1 MSLTSASELKLLIDD
16 VTVVTT
22 CLEMAAY
29 TDMPFW
35 DAGPGVLQFY
45 RAFFERFS
53 ADIQFFYAQNT
64 PRAQAIDN
72 DTFDMLPFWFDHKP
86 WRRSHFGLTLYSGHV
101 EREARPPAF
110 EIFGS
115 TVPRHSGYVR
125 LVLPVEI
132 LASGVEKILELF
144 RQALGTF
151 PWVSGYAGYSL
162 FWHARHLEHRA
173 AVSRFIGP
181 RLLRHPGLNMGE
193 PMFFKKWAKDSVLG
207 ANWITFLSPRFVD
220 ELGSL
225 SSISQNLSNHSLS
238 ARVDIE
244 ELPSGVL
251 LRAGA
256 MPEIGDSN
264 RPSVQLFDPYR
275 TVAQLL
281 KPIQVRKLRPLT
293 GLSADNTSRW
303 LERFDD

>member
-1 MSLTSASELKLLIDD
+1 M
-16 VTVVTT
+16 
-22 CLEMAAY
+22 
-29 TDMPFW
+29 
-35 DAGPGVLQFY
+35 
-45 RAFFERFS
+45 
-53 ADIQFFYAQNT
+53 
-64 PRAQAIDN
+64 
-72 DTFDMLPFWFDHKP
+72 
-86 WRRSHFGLTLYSGHV
+86 
-101 EREARPPAF
+101 
-110 EIFGS
+110 FGS
-115 TVPRHSGYVR
+115 TVPRHAGYVR

-132 LASGVEKILELF
+132 LTAGVPKILELF
-144 RQALGTF
+144 KQALGAF

-162 FWHARHLEHRA
+162 FWHARHLEHMR
-173 AVSRFIGP
+173 AVSGYIGP

-220 ELGSL
+220 ALGSL
-225 SSISQNLSNHSLS
+225 SSVSRNLSTDSLS
-238 ARVDIE
+238 ARVEIE

-264 RPSVQLFDPYR
+264 RQSVRLFDPYR

-293 GLSADNTSRW
+293 GLSAENTSRW

>member
-1 MSLTSASELKLLIDD
+1 MPTSSSS
-16 VTVVTT
+16 TH
-22 CLEMAAY
+22 
-29 TDMPFW
+29 
-35 DAGPGVLQFY
+35 
-45 RAFFERFS
+45 R
-53 ADIQFFYAQNT
+53 T
-64 PRAQAIDN
+64 PRE
-72 DTFDMLPFWFDHKP
+72 P
-86 WRRSHFGLTLYSGHV
+86 RRSITIPSICFHSGSITSPGDAAILASPYTLDTSSEKRVH
-101 EREARPPAF
+101 RHSRSSARRYL
-110 EIFGS
+110 
-115 TVPRHSGYVR
+115 RHSGYVR

-264 RPSVQLFDPYR
+264 RPSV
-275 TVAQLL
+275 TV
-281 KPIQVRKLRPLT
+281 VRSVSHRGSTSETDTGEKTAPPDRALRRQHLAMAGT
-293 GLSADNTSRW
+293 IR
-303 LERFDD
+303 